1 MKIAMV
7 GTGYVGLVT
16 GACFANSGNDV
27 TCVDIDKAK
36 IEKLTRGEVPIF
48 EPGLAEMVLQNV
60 EMDRLH
66 FTTDLAV
73 AVANAEIVY
82 LAVGTPQASDGSAD
96 LGALW
101 SVVAGLARHLP
112 PTAITVVKSTVPVG
126 TNAKVY
132 ERLRELTD
140 RDCEVASNPEFL
152 KEGAA
157 IDDFTEPDRVVV
169 GVRSR
174 RASEV
179 LEELYRPF
187 LQPDRPFL
195 AMSPESAELTKY
207 VANALL
213 STKISFINEMANL
226 CERMEGDINE
236 VRRGIGYDQ
245 RIGFAFLAP
254 GVGYGGSC
262 FPKDVRALACMA
274 EEHGLKGQILRAVD
288 EVNSLQKHVLTDKI
302 EQHFGD
308 DLLGRTLAVWGLAFK
323 PQTDDIREAPAL
335 VMIDRLLERGVN
347 LRVFDPEANANI
359 RALYGDK
366 LQYASTAL
374 EALNDADGL
383 AINTEWSEFRQVEFE
398 TVKARLKSPLIFDG
412 RNLYEPD
419 QMRRHGFVYYSIGR
433 LPVGVRGKRAPAD
446 CASVTQNG

>member
-16 GACFANSGNDV
+16 GACFADSGNEV
-27 TCVDIDKAK
+27 TCVDIDEAK
-36 IEKLTRGEVPIF
+36 IAKLKQGEIPIF
-48 EPGLAEMVLQNV
+48 EPGLSEMVLRNV
-60 EMDRLH
+60 EAGRLQ
-66 FTTDLAV
+66 FTTDLPSAV
-73 AVANAEIVY
+73 VTADLAY
-82 LAVGTPQASDGSAD
+82 LAVGTPQSTDGSAN
-96 LGALW
+96 LSALW
-101 SVVAGLARHLP
+101 SVVSSLSSHLP
-112 PTAITVVKSTVPVG
+112 KEAIVVVKSTVPVG
-126 TNAKVY
+126 TNTNIY
-132 ERLRELTD
+132 NRLHELTG
-140 RDCEVASNPEFL
+140 RYCEVVSNPEFL

-169 GVRSR
+169 GVRSK
-174 RASEV
+174 RAAEV

-226 CERMEGDINE
+226 CEQSLGDIND

-274 EEHGLKGQILRAVD
+274 ESNGLEASILRAVD
-288 EVNSLQKHVLTDKI
+288 EVNDRQKHVLTDKI
-302 EQHFGD
+302 EQHFD
-308 DLLGRTLAVWGLAFK
+308 KDLLGRTMAIWGLAFK

-347 LRVFDPEANANI
+347 LRVFDPEAIDNVQEI
-359 RALYGDK
+359 YGDK
-366 LQYASTAL
+366 LHYARTAL
-374 EALNDADGL
+374 DALDGADAL

-398 TVKARLKSPLIFDG
+398 TVKQKLSSPVVFDG

-419 QMRRHGFVYYSIGR
+419 QMRRHGFTYYSIGR
-433 LPVGVRGKRAPAD
+433 ITQDPNSVPLTTGFPKEKRA
-446 CASVTQNG
+446 